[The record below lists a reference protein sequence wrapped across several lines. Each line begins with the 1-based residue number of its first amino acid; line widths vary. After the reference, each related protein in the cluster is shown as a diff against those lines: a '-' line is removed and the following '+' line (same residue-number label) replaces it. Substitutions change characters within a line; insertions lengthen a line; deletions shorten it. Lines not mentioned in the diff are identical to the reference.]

1 MLPDLHLVPHHGAQ
15 PYQSQQP
22 PPSDHMKSSI
32 SFKTLSLLSVS
43 LACMAAP
50 ALAADYSPYPKAGVY
65 DASDNGFERLLT
77 VKPDGKFTLEVA
89 EKGKPGNLRSGA
101 GEGKL
106 ADAPGGWSFSEG
118 RCNMTLKRAAG
129 GMQLHV
135 ETCASAWGD
144 VPFDGKYKYQGEEV
158 AAAPV
163 KPAPAPAP
171 KAAAPVAA
179 TVTPAPAAPAAAM
192 AAAPAPAPTSGA
204 LPSRKELMEK
214 WTNIATDKVAG
225 KSVLVM
231 VKSIGGTSP
240 DTTLEA
246 YSNAAFVIDTTSDYQ
261 AISAAEKA
269 KSPLQ
274 LVNIPLPA
282 ISAKEGLEFEVD
294 CSYGKSSKVIA
305 INVAN
310 QPKGKP
316 MTRKRSSAWMLD
328 NNLQAVEIK
337 PANKAK
343 CPTAQA
349 GY

>member
-1 MLPDLHLVPHHGAQ
+1 MKN
-15 PYQSQQP
+15 S
-22 PPSDHMKSSI
+22 PSL
-32 SFKTLSLLSVS
+32 KTLSLLSVS
-43 LACMAAP
+43 LACIAAP
-50 ALAADYSPYPKAGVY
+50 ALAADYNPFPKAGVY

-89 EKGKPGNLRSGA
+89 EKSKTGNSRSGS

-163 KPAPAPAP
+163 KAAPAPATMQ
-171 KAAAPVAA
+171 K
-179 TVTPAPAAPAAAM
+179 
-192 AAAPAPAPTSGA
+192 AAAPAPATTTAAPAAAVTAVPAPTPASGP

-214 WTNIATDKVAG
+214 WANIATDGIAG
-225 KSVLVM
+225 KSVLVWT
-231 VKSIGGTSP
+231 KSTGSISP

-246 YSNAAFVIDTTSDYQ
+246 YSQAAFVVDTTSDYQ
-261 AISAAEKA
+261 ALSATEKA
-269 KSPLQ
+269 KSPLR
-274 LVNIPLPA
+274 LINIPLPA
-282 ISAKEGLEFEVD
+282 TGPKEGLEFEVD
-294 CSYGKSSKVIA
+294 CKFGKSDKVIA
-305 INVAN
+305 INVAS
-310 QPKGKP
+310 QAKGKP
-316 MTRKRSSAWMLD
+316 VTRKRTSAWML
-328 NNLQAVEIK
+328 NNNFEVVEVK

>member
-1 MLPDLHLVPHHGAQ
+1 
-15 PYQSQQP
+15 
-22 PPSDHMKSSI
+22 MKSLHSL
-32 SFKTLSLLSVS
+32 KTLSLLSVS
-43 LACMAAP
+43 LACIAAP
-50 ALAADYSPYPKAGVY
+50 ALAADYNPFPKAGVY

-106 ADAPGGWSFSEG
+106 TDAPGGWSFSEG

-163 KPAPAPAP
+163 KAGPVPAPMQ
-171 KAAAPVAA
+171 K
-179 TVTPAPAAPAAAM
+179 
-192 AAAPAPAPTSGA
+192 AAAPAPATTTAAPAAAVTAVPAPTPASGP

-214 WTNIATDKVAG
+214 WANIATDGIAG
-225 KSVLVM
+225 KSVLVWT
-231 VKSIGGTSP
+231 KSTGSISP

-246 YSNAAFVIDTTSDYQ
+246 YSQAAFVVDTTSDYQ
-261 AISAAEKA
+261 ALSATEKA
-269 KSPLQ
+269 KSPLR
-274 LVNIPLPA
+274 LINIPLPA
-282 ISAKEGLEFEVD
+282 TGPKEGLEFEVD
-294 CSYGKSSKVIA
+294 CKFGKSDKVIA
-305 INVAN
+305 INVAS
-310 QPKGKP
+310 QAKGKP
-316 MTRKRSSAWMLD
+316 VTRKRTSAWML
-328 NNLQAVEIK
+328 NNNFEVVEVK